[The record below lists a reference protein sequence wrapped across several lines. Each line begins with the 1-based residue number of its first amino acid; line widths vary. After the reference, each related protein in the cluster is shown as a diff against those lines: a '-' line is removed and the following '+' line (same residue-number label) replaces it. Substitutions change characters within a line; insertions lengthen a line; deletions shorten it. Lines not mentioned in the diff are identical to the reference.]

1 MALRCGRFSDSD
13 TCIPNS
19 EDLSSTGFPA
29 STFCLRLGADVG
41 SLVFG
46 RRSADDKG
54 DVKAEPSSRAFATDK
69 IFLFHCRFTAYFIGG
84 KPCLFPSSSALCCPR
99 NETDILRALNAK
111 KNVSTMK
118 TERSYH
124 PQNRFETKRRLLAL
138 PQKIVWIVVCVTT
151 LKAIGI
157 SEELTAILMLFAF
170 VYLIR
175 ATLQIAF
182 RILFFLI
189 RWICIA
195 AALAWIVCRLLL

>member
-1 MALRCGRFSDSD
+1 MASRCGRFYTPTPKISY
-13 TCIPNS
+13 S

-46 RRSADDKG
+46 QRSSDDKG

-69 IFLFHCRFTAYFIGG
+69 IFLFHCRFTVYFIGVE
-84 KPCLFPSSSALCCPR
+84 PCLSPLIVCPLWPSKRTRHTPSFER
-99 NETDILRALNAK
+99 K

-138 PQKIVWIVVCVTT
+138 PHKIVWIVVCIVA
-151 LKAIGI
+151 LKAIGV
-157 SEELTAILMLFAF
+157 SEELTAVLMLFAF

-175 ATLQIAF
+175 ATFQIAF
-182 RILFFLI
+182 RLLFFLI

>member
-1 MALRCGRFSDSD
+1 MSY
-13 TCIPNS
+13 S

-41 SLVFG
+41 SPVFG
-46 RRSADDKG
+46 RRSTDDKG
-54 DVKAEPSSRAFATDK
+54 DVKAERPRAFATDK
-69 IFLFHCRFTAYFIGG
+69 IFLLHSVFYR
-84 KPCLFPSSSALCCPR
+84 R
-99 NETDILRALNAK
+99 RALPYPLIVCPLLPSKRNRHTPSFERK

-124 PQNRFETKRRLLAL
+124 PQNGFETKRRLLAL
-138 PQKIVWIVVCVTT
+138 PQKIVWIVVCVVA
-151 LKAIGI
+151 LKAIGV

-175 ATLQIAF
+175 ATLRTAL
-182 RILFFLI
+182 RVLFFLI

-195 AALAWIVCRLLL
+195 AALAWIVYGLLF

>member
-1 MALRCGRFSDSD
+1 MS
-13 TCIPNS
+13 
-19 EDLSSTGFPA
+19 FPA

-41 SLVFG
+41 FLVFG
-46 RRSADDKG
+46 QRSADDKG
-54 DVKAEPSSRAFATDK
+54 DVKAERPKAFATDK
-69 IFLFHCRFTAYFIGG
+69 IFLLHSVFYR
-84 KPCLFPSSSALCCPR
+84 R
-99 NETDILRALNAK
+99 RALPFPLIVCPLLPSKRNRHTPSFERK

-138 PQKIVWIVVCVTT
+138 PQKIVWIVVCVVA
-151 LKAIGI
+151 LKAIGT

-182 RILFFLI
+182 RLLFFLI

>member
-29 STFCLRLGADVG
+29 STFCSRLGADVG
-41 SLVFG
+41 TLVFG
-46 RRSADDKG
+46 QRSADDKG
-54 DVKAEPSSRAFATDK
+54 DVKAERPKAFATDK
-69 IFLFHCRFTAYFIGG
+69 IFLLRSVFYR
-84 KPCLFPSSSALCCPR
+84 R
-99 NETDILRALNAK
+99 RALPYPLIVCPLLPSKRTRHTPSFERK

-118 TERSYH
+118 TERSH
-124 PQNRFETKRRLLAL
+124 HLQNRFETKRRLLAL
-138 PQKIVWIVVCVTT
+138 PQKIVWIVVCVVA
-151 LKAIGI
+151 LKAIGV

-175 ATLQIAF
+175 ATLRTAL
-182 RILFFLI
+182 RVLFFLI

-195 AALAWIVCRLLL
+195 AALAWIVYGLLF

>member
-1 MALRCGRFSDSD
+1 MASRCGRFSDSD

-29 STFCLRLGADVG
+29 STFCSRLGADVG

-46 RRSADDKG
+46 QRSADDKG
-54 DVKAEPSSRAFATDK
+54 DVKAERPKAFATDK
-69 IFLFHCRFTAYFIGG
+69 IFLLRSVFYR
-84 KPCLFPSSSALCCPR
+84 R
-99 NETDILRALNAK
+99 RALPYPLIVCPLLPSKRNRDTPSFERK

-124 PQNRFETKRRLLAL
+124 PQNKFETKRRLLTL
-138 PQKIVWIVVCVTT
+138 PQKIVWLVWIIVCVTT
-151 LKAIGI
+151 LKAIGT

-182 RILFFLI
+182 RLLFFLI
-189 RWICIA
+189 RWICIV
-195 AALAWIVCRLLL
+195 AALAWAVCRLLF

>member
-1 MALRCGRFSDSD
+1 MASRCGRFYTPTSAYP
-13 TCIPNS
+13 IPRIFPLRVFLLPLFVRGS
-19 EDLSSTGFPA
+19 EPMSVSLSSG
-29 STFCLRLGADVG
+29 
-41 SLVFG
+41 
-46 RRSADDKG
+46 KG
-54 DVKAEPSSRAFATDK
+54 QQTIRVTSRPNAPKAFATDK
-69 IFLFHCRFTAYFIGG
+69 IFLLHSVFYR
-84 KPCLFPSSSALCCPR
+84 R
-99 NETDILRALNAK
+99 RALSYPLIVCPLLPSKRNRHTPSFERK

-138 PQKIVWIVVCVTT
+138 PHKIIWIVVCIVA
-151 LKAIGI
+151 LKAIGV

-182 RILFFLI
+182 RLLFFLI

>member
-1 MALRCGRFSDSD
+1 MASRCGRFYAP
-13 TCIPNS
+13 IPTYLIPRIFPLQVSLLPLFVCGS
-19 EDLSSTGFPA
+19 EPMSVPLSSG
-29 STFCLRLGADVG
+29 
-41 SLVFG
+41 
-46 RRSADDKG
+46 KG
-54 DVKAEPSSRAFATDK
+54 QQTIRVTSRPNAPKAFATDK
-69 IFLFHCRFTAYFIGG
+69 IFLLRSVFYR
-84 KPCLFPSSSALCCPR
+84 R
-99 NETDILRALNAK
+99 RALPFPLIVCPLWPSKRNRHTPSFERK

-124 PQNRFETKRRLLAL
+124 PPNRFETKRRLLAL
-138 PQKIVWIVVCVTT
+138 PHKIVWIVVCCIVA
-151 LKAIGI
+151 LKAIGV

-182 RILFFLI
+182 RLLFFLI

>member
-1 MALRCGRFSDSD
+1 MSVS
-13 TCIPNS
+13 
-19 EDLSSTGFPA
+19 LSSG
-29 STFCLRLGADVG
+29 
-41 SLVFG
+41 
-46 RRSADDKG
+46 KG
-54 DVKAEPSSRAFATDK
+54 QQTIRVTSRPNAPKAFATDK
-69 IFLFHCRFTAYFIGG
+69 IFLLRSVFYR
-84 KPCLFPSSSALCCPR
+84 R
-99 NETDILRALNAK
+99 RALPYPLIVCPLLPSKRNRHTPSFERK

-138 PQKIVWIVVCVTT
+138 PQKIVWIVICIAA
-151 LKAIGI
+151 LKAIGT
-157 SEELTAILMLFAF
+157 SEELTAISMLFAF

-182 RILFFLI
+182 RLLFFLI

>member
-1 MALRCGRFSDSD
+1 MASRCGRFY
-13 TCIPNS
+13 TPTPAYPIPRIFPLRVSLLPLFVCGS
-19 EDLSSTGFPA
+19 EPMSVPLSSG
-29 STFCLRLGADVG
+29 
-41 SLVFG
+41 
-46 RRSADDKG
+46 KG
-54 DVKAEPSSRAFATDK
+54 QQTIRVTSRPNAPKAFATDK
-69 IFLFHCRFTAYFIGG
+69 IFLLRSVFYR
-84 KPCLFPSSSALCCPR
+84 R
-99 NETDILRALNAK
+99 RALSFPLIVCPLWPSKRTRHTPSFERK

-138 PQKIVWIVVCVTT
+138 PHKIVWIVVCCIVA
-151 LKAIGI
+151 LKAIGV

-182 RILFFLI
+182 RLLFFLI

>member
-1 MALRCGRFSDSD
+1 MASRCGRFSDSD

-29 STFCLRLGADVG
+29 STFCSRLGADVG

-46 RRSADDKG
+46 QRSADDKG
-54 DVKAEPSSRAFATDK
+54 DVKAERPKAFATDK
-69 IFLFHCRFTAYFIGG
+69 IFLLHSVFYR
-84 KPCLFPSSSALCCPR
+84 R
-99 NETDILRALNAK
+99 RALPFPLIVCPLWPSKRNRHTPSFERK

-138 PQKIVWIVVCVTT
+138 PQKIVWIVVCVVA
-151 LKAIGI
+151 LKAIGV

-175 ATLQIAF
+175 ATLRTALRVLI
-182 RILFFLI
+182 FLI

-195 AALAWIVCRLLL
+195 AALAWIVYGLLF

>member
-1 MALRCGRFSDSD
+1 MASRCGRFSDSD

-29 STFCLRLGADVG
+29 STFCSRLGADVG

-46 RRSADDKG
+46 QRSADDKG
-54 DVKAEPSSRAFATDK
+54 DVKAERPKAFATDK
-69 IFLFHCRFTAYFIGG
+69 IFLLRSVFYR
-84 KPCLFPSSSALCCPR
+84 R
-99 NETDILRALNAK
+99 RALPYPLIVCPLLPSKRNRHTPSFERK

-138 PQKIVWIVVCVTT
+138 PQKIVWIVICIAV
-151 LKAIGI
+151 LKAIVA
-157 SEELTAILMLFAF
+157 SEELTAILVLFAF

-175 ATLQIAF
+175 ASLRTAL
-182 RILFFLI
+182 RVLFFLI
-189 RWICIA
+189 RWLCIA
-195 AALAWIVCRLLL
+195 AALAWIVCRLLF

>member
-1 MALRCGRFSDSD
+1 MASRCGRFY
-13 TCIPNS
+13 TPIPTYLIPKIFPLRVSLLPLFVCGS
-19 EDLSSTGFPA
+19 EPMSAPLSSGE
-29 STFCLRLGADVG
+29 
-41 SLVFG
+41 G
-46 RRSADDKG
+46 RQTIR
-54 DVKAEPSSRAFATDK
+54 VTSRPNAPKAFATNK
-69 IFLFHCRFTAYFIGG
+69 IFLLRSVFYR
-84 KPCLFPSSSALCCPR
+84 R
-99 NETDILRALNAK
+99 RALPFPLIVCPLWPSKRNRHTPSFERK

-124 PQNRFETKRRLLAL
+124 PQSQFETKRRLLAL
-138 PQKIVWIVVCVTT
+138 PQKIVWIVVCVVA
-151 LKAIGI
+151 LKAIGT

-182 RILFFLI
+182 RLLFFLI

>member
-1 MALRCGRFSDSD
+1 MSY
-13 TCIPNS
+13 S

-29 STFCLRLGADVG
+29 STFCLRFGADVG
-41 SLVFG
+41 TLFFG
-46 RRSADDKG
+46 QRSADDKG
-54 DVKAEPSSRAFATDK
+54 DVKAERPNAFTTNK
-69 IFLFHCRFTAYFIGG
+69 IFLLHSVFFGVE
-84 KPCLFPSSSALCCPR
+84 PCLSPSSSALCCPR
-99 NETDILRALNAK
+99 NETGILRALNAK

-138 PQKIVWIVVCVTT
+138 PQKIVWIVVCIVA
-151 LKAIGI
+151 LKAIGV

-182 RILFFLI
+182 RLLFFLI

>member
-1 MALRCGRFSDSD
+1 MALRCGRFSDPD

-29 STFCLRLGADVG
+29 STFCSRLGADVG

-46 RRSADDKG
+46 QRSADDKG
-54 DVKAEPSSRAFATDK
+54 DVKAERPKAFATDK
-69 IFLFHCRFTAYFIGG
+69 IFLLHSVFYRRRALPYPLIVC
-84 KPCLFPSSSALCCPR
+84 PLLPSKR
-99 NETDILRALNAK
+99 NRHRLRALNAK

-124 PQNRFETKRRLLAL
+124 PQNGFETKRRLLAL
-138 PQKIVWIVVCVTT
+138 PQKIVWIVVCIVA
-151 LKAIGI
+151 LKAIGT
-157 SEELTAILMLFAF
+157 SEEWTAILTLLA
-170 VYLIR
+170 VLYLVH
-175 ATLQIAF
+175 ATLRMAL

-195 AALAWIVCRLLL
+195 AALAWVVCRLLL